1 MTGDLTTPIDILVSE
16 VGPRDGLQNV
26 EAIMPIAARKAWID
40 AEAAAGVR
48 EIEVGSFVPAKL
60 LPQLEGTAE
69 VVAHA
74 RTITGLTVAALVPNA
89 RGARAA
95 IAPGAPKQ
103 IGRAHVRT
111 PDTQAHPVGH

>member
-1 MTGDLTTPIDILVSE
+1 
-16 VGPRDGLQNV
+16 
-26 EAIMPIAARKAWID
+26 MPIAARKAWID

-89 RGARAA
+89 RGARDA
-95 IAPGAPKQ
+95 IAAGAPTTTLPLPLSQ
-103 IGRAHVRT
+103 THRTDSPRARKAWVSYVSYRGWPRHI
-111 PDTQAHPVGH
+111 